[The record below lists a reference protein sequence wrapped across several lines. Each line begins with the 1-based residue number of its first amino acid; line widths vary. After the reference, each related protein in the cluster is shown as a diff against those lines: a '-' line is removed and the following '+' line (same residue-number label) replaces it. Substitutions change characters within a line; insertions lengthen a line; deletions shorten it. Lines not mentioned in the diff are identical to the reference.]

1 VIIAEIIEFITKIYY
16 YLQSKIG
23 KDFGGME

>member
-1 VIIAEIIEFITKIYY
+1 MLLIEFIPKKYY
-16 YLQSKIG
+16 YLLSKIG